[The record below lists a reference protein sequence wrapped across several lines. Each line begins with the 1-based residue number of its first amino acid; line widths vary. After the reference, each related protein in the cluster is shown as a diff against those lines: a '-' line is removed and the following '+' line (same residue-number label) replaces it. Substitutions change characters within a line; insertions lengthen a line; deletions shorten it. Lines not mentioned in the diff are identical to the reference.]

1 MANFTYN
8 DAVGNAPIAID
19 QVFAEKQGGGLVRS
33 LSVTIPEGTAVGLS
47 DDNVFRVIKAYRLT
61 AEAGSSDTTIKI
73 AKGSGVAVG
82 DVIATGKKGVACTAV
97 DTSNA
102 AYDVVTVSLGTA
114 LTAGTVLYQA
124 AAASASAAAPIYTP
138 LFVTGAEVPA
148 NSGDVPTRLVN
159 GANLRKAT
167 ANVAAEVVALMKSVE
182 LV

>member
-1 MANFTYN
+1 M
-8 DAVGNAPIAID
+8 
-19 QVFAEKQGGGLVRS
+19 
-33 LSVTIPEGTAVGLS
+33 
-47 DDNVFRVIKAYRLT
+47 
-61 AEAGSSDTTIKI
+61 
-73 AKGSGVAVG
+73 AVG

-102 AYDVVTVSLGTA
+102 AYDVVTVSLGTVLA
-114 LTAGTVLYQA
+114 AGTVLYQA